1 MKIEFNSIVHR
12 HSLQAG
18 VIPSALELIV
28 GELAVNVADG
38 KLYTLGPNGTV
49 IDLTYLNSK
58 FNLANSLDGAVLTYD
73 TISNTYVPRLLGGDN
88 EIMGFNR
95 FEITNLP
102 EVFELGENL
111 LGSGVATWLTEGSD
125 SNWQANSGYITITTP
140 AGAVSNLAGPF
151 NPTVKNQNITFPTFI
166 PPTNPVTAN
175 SVIFALKANI
185 LNGTPIT
192 PASLTTVWRSKIYFG
207 KSNNPNLTTPTFNV
221 AEGVG
226 SGNLLNTSN
235 LKGPVNEVLQVG
247 SGAGYFYLFIHD
259 AYTLDSAG
267 PYYGLKYGG
276 NLLVKDDVTT
286 VQILNNNGVTST
298 YKRYK
303 STNILND
310 ALTIVVNPTT

>member
-1 MKIEFNSIVHR
+1 MKIEFNSVIHR
-12 HSLQAG
+12 YSATPG
-18 VIPSALELIV
+18 VAPTHAELLP
-28 GELAVNVADG
+28 GELAINIADG
-38 KLYTLGPNGTV
+38 KLFTIGPRGGI

-58 FNLANSLDGAVLTYD
+58 FNLANGLDGAVLTYD
-73 TISNTYVPRLLGGDN
+73 ISSNTYVPRLLGEDN
-88 EIMGFNR
+88 GTMGFNR

-125 SNWQANSGYITITTP
+125 SNWQANSGYITITIPT
-140 AGAVSNLAGPF
+140 GAVSNLAGPF

-185 LNGTPIT
+185 LNGTPVT
-192 PASLTTVWRSKIYFG
+192 PASLTKVWRSKMYFG

-221 AEGVG
+221 VEGVG

-235 LKGPVNEVLQVG
+235 LKGPVNQAIEVG

-276 NLLVKDDVTT
+276 NLLDF
-286 VQILNNNGVTST
+286 
-298 YKRYK
+298 
-303 STNILND
+303 
-310 ALTIVVNPTT
+310 